1 MKVIKN
7 YLYNAGYQILLMIV
21 PVITVPYVS
30 RVLGPKASGIN
41 SYTNSWVTFFA
52 MFAQL
57 GITLYGN
64 REIAYHRD
72 NRKERSVCFWEI
84 EALQLM
90 TTTTSLIVYLLCV
103 YLFSSTFK
111 EYFIYQS
118 LWILG
123 AGVDISWYFMGLEDF
138 KKTVTRNSVVKI
150 ISIIL
155 TFILIKNSQQLSDY
169 ILLLGFA
176 QLVGNLTLWPY
187 LRNSISKVPLSS
199 LRPFSHFYPALW
211 LFIPTIT
218 TQVYVVVNRLMLG
231 KMSSQNSLGEFDYA
245 DKIVKLVLAVVTS
258 IGTVMLPHV
267 ANSFANGNK
276 EAVRNGLYKSF
287 EFVTSVSIPLMF
299 GIMAISKKFAPW
311 FLGNAYKET
320 GNIMIFESFI
330 IVFIA
335 WSSVT
340 GTQYLIPVKRV
351 HEYTISV
358 TVGALIN
365 ILLNFVLIKFYGA
378 IGAAITT
385 SISELIVAMVQLFY
399 VKKDI
404 KLTVLFKSTWKY
416 IISGLV
422 LFIIVRVICNHIR
435 MTIISLC
442 FEVLIGIIVYL
453 LGLIMLKAPILVE
466 LRKILTLKNN

>member
-1 MKVIKN
+1 
-7 YLYNAGYQILLMIV
+7 
-21 PVITVPYVS
+21 
-30 RVLGPKASGIN
+30 
-41 SYTNSWVTFFA
+41 
-52 MFAQL
+52 
-57 GITLYGN
+57 
-64 REIAYHRD
+64 
-72 NRKERSVCFWEI
+72 
-84 EALQLM
+84 
-90 TTTTSLIVYLLCV
+90 
-103 YLFSSTFK
+103 
-111 EYFIYQS
+111 
-118 LWILG
+118 
-123 AGVDISWYFMGLEDF
+123 
-138 KKTVTRNSVVKI
+138 
-150 ISIIL
+150 
-155 TFILIKNSQQLSDY
+155 
-169 ILLLGFA
+169 
-176 QLVGNLTLWPY
+176 
-187 LRNSISKVPLSS
+187 
-199 LRPFSHFYPALW
+199 
-211 LFIPTIT
+211 
-218 TQVYVVVNRLMLG
+218 MLG